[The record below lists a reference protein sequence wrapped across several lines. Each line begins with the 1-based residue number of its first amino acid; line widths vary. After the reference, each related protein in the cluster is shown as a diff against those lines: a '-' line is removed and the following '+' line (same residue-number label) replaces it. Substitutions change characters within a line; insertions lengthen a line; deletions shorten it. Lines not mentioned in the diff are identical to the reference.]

1 MKILSFY
8 ISLFFTFHFSLFT
21 SLAQQP
27 IIKTNKGSVKGFTKD
42 KLQIFLG
49 IPFAKPPVGDLRWKA
64 PKPMEAWTGIKE
76 CTQFSASPFQNDP
89 TPFAFWSSEFL
100 IPKSP
105 ISEDCLYLNVWT
117 KLKTTKPKPV
127 LVYIYGGGFRSGGTA
142 CPIYDGANTAQED
155 VVFVSLNYRVGVFGF
170 MAHPELS
177 KESASHTSGNYAILD
192 LIEGLKWVKKNI
204 AAFGGD
210 PNQVTIAG
218 QSAGASAVSILC
230 ASPLAKGLFRN
241 AVLESGALSLVM
253 SNPAQ
258 ANEAKERAETSG
270 LKLGEKLGANS
281 LSELRNKSAEEIQK
295 ANLGQAGPYADGYV
309 IPFDVAGAYLAG
321 KQNDVNLMIGWN
333 KDDRLSPRAL
343 PADKYIEQI
352 KTRFK
357 DKAEEILQLYPATT
371 DAIAAESQTAI
382 SRNECF
388 GSKQYGLAK
397 LQEAKGKG
405 KIYMYRFSR
414 DVPGATPE
422 TRFGAFH
429 TGEVPYFYNNL
440 HTVNRPFED
449 ADQQLAKRMSQ
460 YLLNFTKTG
469 SPDGKGLPSWPA
481 YNQKDKKIMIL
492 DTQLESI
499 RIPDEKQLEVF
510 N

>member
-1 MKILSFY
+1 MKRLLTITFY
-8 ISLFFTFHFSLFT
+8 LLPFTFLF
-21 SLAQQP
+21 AQS
-27 IIKTNKGSVKGFTKD
+27 IVVKTDKGKVKGFTKD
-42 KLQIFLG
+42 NLQIFLG

-64 PKPMEAWTGIKE
+64 PQAMDPWKGIKE
-76 CTQFSASPFQNDP
+76 CTQFSASPFQNAP
-89 TPFAFWSSEFL
+89 APFAFWSSEFL

-117 KLKTTKPKPV
+117 KAKVQKPKAV

-142 CPIYDGANTAQED
+142 CPIYDGSNMAKED

-177 KESASHTSGNYAILD
+177 KESSSASSGNYAILD
-192 LIEGLKWVKKNI
+192 LIEGLKWVKNNI
-204 AAFGGD
+204 HAFGGD

-230 ASPLAKGLFRN
+230 ASPLAKGLFKN

-258 ANEAKERAETSG
+258 ANEAKEKAEAAG
-270 LKLGEKLGANS
+270 LKLAERLGVAS
-281 LSELRNKSAEEIQK
+281 LAELRNKSAEEIQK
-295 ANLGQAGPYADGYV
+295 TNLGQAGPYADGYI
-309 IPFDVAGAYLAG
+309 IPVDITGAYLAG
-321 KQNDVNLMIGWN
+321 KQNDVNLLIGWN

-357 DKAEEILQLYPATT
+357 DKADEVLQLYPATT
-371 DAIAAESQTAI
+371 DAIASESQTAM
-382 SRNECF
+382 SRNEFF

-405 KIYMYRFSR
+405 KIYMYRFCR
-414 DVPGATPE
+414 DVPGFTPE
-422 TRFGAFH
+422 TQFGAFH
-429 TGEVPYFYNNL
+429 TGDVPYFYNNL
-440 HTVNRPFED
+440 HTVNRPFEA
-449 ADQQLAKRMSQ
+449 ADQQLAKSMSQ

-469 SPDGKGLPSWPA
+469 NPSGKGLTTWPA
-481 YNQKDKKIMIL
+481 YDQKDKKIMVL
-492 DTQLESI
+492 DKQLEVV
-499 RIPDEKQLEVF
+499 RLPDEKQVEYF
-510 N
+510 NK